1 MPVKNPKLVA
11 HQAQAISELPYMTSP
26 MKALAF
32 SLVLLTFAC
41 VSGTTAP
48 VVADPLPS
56 WNDGPAKQAIIQ
68 FVRDTT
74 DMAGP
79 KYVPPED
86 RIVTFDEDGTTWVE
100 HPMYT
105 EIVFAMDRV
114 VELSANHPE
123 WKQKMPFKA
132 IIERDREAMSKFG
145 MKELMEV
152 IVATHTGI
160 TTDEFNKVAK
170 EWIAKARD
178 PRWKRP
184 YTDLV
189 YQPMLE
195 VMKYLR
201 ANGYK
206 TYIVTGGTQPFV
218 RSFAQEAYGIP
229 PEQIIGTSVTTRFT
243 TTEAGNKLL
252 LDPKLLLNN
261 NYAGKA
267 EDIYLFTGR
276 RPNAAF
282 GNTEGDFQM
291 LEYNTAGGGAR
302 LGMLL
307 MHDDAERE
315 YAYGPANGLPDTK
328 VGAFSQKLYDDAKAK
343 GWHVISMKK
352 DWNRIFKF
360 DPEVAPTPASDVT
373 AIDILLL
380 PDETML
386 KHAQATNDRLR
397 KVFPKGFAL
406 DATHHP
412 HITLVQR
419 FVPTENLDKVYAAVG
434 KVFASAHLTDLKL
447 EAFKYYY
454 IPDNELGLSGIVIK
468 PTPELLKLEQDV
480 IDAVTPFVVK
490 TGTSAA
496 FVTTP
501 ENPEVLPAL
510 IEYVTSFVPKSSG
523 EHYHPHVTTGLATRK
538 YLDNMLAEPFESF
551 TFSPV
556 GAAVYHL
563 GHYGTAAKRLKA
575 FDSKP

>member
-1 MPVKNPKLVA
+1 
-11 HQAQAISELPYMTSP
+11 
-26 MKALAF
+26 MKAFFFSITLLVVTCLAG
-32 SLVLLTFAC
+32 SAV
-41 VSGTTAP
+41 P
-48 VVADPLPS
+48 VTPNVADPLPS
-56 WNDGPAKQAIIQ
+56 WNDGPAKQAIFQ
-68 FVRDTT
+68 FVRETT

-79 KYVPPED
+79 KYVAPED

-100 HPMYT
+100 HPIYT
-105 EIVFAMDRV
+105 EVMFSMDRII
-114 VELSANHPE
+114 ELSASHPE
-123 WKQKMPFKA
+123 WKDKMPFKA
-132 IIERDREAMSKFG
+132 IIERDREAMSKFD
-145 MKELMEV
+145 MKSYMEM
-152 IVATHTGI
+152 IVASHTGVS
-160 TTDEFNKVAK
+160 TDEFNKAAK
-170 EWIAKARD
+170 DWIAKARD

-229 PEQIIGTSVTTRFT
+229 PEQIIGTSVTTKFT
-243 TTEAGNKLL
+243 PTEGGNKLM

-267 EDIYLFTGR
+267 QDIYLFTGK

-282 GNTEGDFQM
+282 GNTEGDFEM
-291 LEYNTAGGGAR
+291 LEYNTAGKGAR
-302 LGMLL
+302 LGMLV

-315 YAYGPANGLPDTK
+315 YAYGPANGLPDTR
-328 VGAFSQKLYDDAKAK
+328 VGTFSQKLYDDAKTK

-360 DPEVAPTPASDVT
+360 DPEVAPAPTSDVT

-380 PDETML
+380 PDETMI
-386 KHAQATNDRLR
+386 KHAQATNERLR

-434 KVFASAHLTDLKL
+434 KVFAQADLTKLRL

-454 IPDNELGLSGIVIK
+454 LPFNELGLSGIVIK
-468 PTPELLKLEQDV
+468 TTPELLKLEQDV

-501 ENPEVLPAL
+501 EDPNVLPAL
-510 IEYVTSFVPKSSG
+510 IDYVTDFVPKYSG
-523 EHYHPHVTTGLATRK
+523 ERYHPHVTTGLASRE
-538 YLDNMLAEPFESF
+538 YLDKMLAEPFETF

-563 GHYGTAAKRLKA
+563 GHYGTAAKKLKA
-575 FDSKP
+575 FESKP